1 MRLRI
6 SVWVATLGLALPA
19 LLLPV
24 HAQAGHPKPD
34 VVASHHG
41 PALPKAA
48 HALALRIVQ
57 SSDHG
62 RLPFAIVD
70 KHAAMLMVYHQDG
83 TFAGASTV
91 LLGQT
96 LGDGSTAGVGERT
109 QAGKLEAAD
118 RTTPAG
124 RFESLPGK
132 NLAGEHVVWIAY
144 ADALAIHRLRPAPL
158 AEQRV
163 QRMASSN
170 LRDKRI
176 SAGCVVVP
184 EAFYDGVIRPVLG
197 YGRAVVYV
205 MPENSP
211 WQQLWTGLAQR
222 DL

>member
-1 MRLRI
+1 MRHRI
-6 SVWVATLGLALPA
+6 AAGVAALALLA

-24 HAQAGHPKPD
+24 HAHAGHPTPD
-34 VVASHHG
+34 VAASHSG
-41 PALPKAA
+41 PVLPQAT
-48 HALALRIVQ
+48 HDLALRIVQ

-62 RLPFAIVD
+62 RLPFAVVD
-70 KHAAMLMVYHQDG
+70 KQAAVIMVYQPDG

-91 LLGQT
+91 LLGLT
-96 LGDGSTAGVGERT
+96 PGDESTTGVGQRT
-109 QAGKLEAAD
+109 QAGKLELAD

-124 RFESLPGK
+124 RFESLPGN

-144 ADALAIHRLRPAPL
+144 ADALAIHRLRPAP
-158 AEQRV
+158 AGERRV

-170 LRDKRI
+170 PRDKRI

-197 YGRAVVYV
+197 QGRAVVYV
-205 MPENSP
+205 IPESGL
-211 WQQLWTGLAQR
+211 WQQMWTGLALR